1 MSLQSAMS
9 MFHFATLEE
18 ALVRALEDEAAH
30 LIHHMRRSQ
39 EQSTQP
45 QSRQRLRGRGQDQQG
60 GLQRCT
66 DDVVAVHVVQ
76 TQPA

>member
-9 MFHFATLEE
+9 MFHFAILEE
-18 ALVRALEDEAAH
+18 ALARALEDEAAH

-45 QSRQRLRGRGQDQQG
+45 QSRQRLRG
-60 GLQRCT
+60 QRPRSARRIAK
-66 DDVVAVHVVQ
+66 VY
-76 TQPA
+76 